1 MTTNDDTTEINE
13 ALQGAWSAGR
23 CIDDALARR
32 IACRLAED
40 AGPLEEFATTGA
52 ISADLEVALA
62 TRSGDDSSP
71 LSIWTAA
78 LDHYCRH
85 HGRRGPVA
93 GWNGRS
99 KE

>member
-1 MTTNDDTTEINE
+1 MTTNDDTAEINE
-13 ALQGAWSAGR
+13 ALRVAWSVGQ
-23 CIDDALARR
+23 CIEDALARQ
-32 IACRLAED
+32 IADRLAEE
-40 AGPLEEFATTGA
+40 AGPMQEFATTGA
-52 ISADLEVALA
+52 ISAALEVALA
-62 TRSGDDSSP
+62 SRSGDDSSP

-93 GWNGRS
+93 GWNGQA